1 MVAVVRYVYNEKT
14 NPQVG
19 VAFPLIKDD
28 EMLGT
33 GFSGIQV
40 GLGLSVEVE
49 AFGRALV
56 S

>member
-1 MVAVVRYVYNEKT
+1 MGLVWFLAAFLPMGRVV
-14 NPQVG
+14 
-19 VAFPLIKDD
+19 FLFLL
-28 EMLGT
+28 MLWHEVLGI